1 MPIGICAWVMGGR
14 DLRKMKNKEMDPQGQ
29 GQTQAGWIC
38 GIVGTILDSLALLA
52 CLGYFG
58 FIGYMIQS
66 TASNVQ
72 KARTIQQQQGPAAPP
87 QGAPVPPPAPGPAKG
102 KMKSVIK
109 DEAKP

>member
-1 MPIGICAWVMGGR
+1 MGGAEAIFGYLYTLLER
-14 DLRKMKNKEMDPQGQ
+14 PESTGV
-29 GQTQAGWIC
+29 
-38 GIVGTILDSLALLA
+38 VGRLTMRVVEWT
-52 CLGYFG
+52 FG

-87 QGAPVPPPAPGPAKG
+87 QAAPVPPPAPGPAKG
-102 KMKSVIK
+102 KMKSVMK